1 MLKKLKTFFK
11 KQNSFRY
18 IAVGFLLVILLGS
31 ALLMIPGVSRTVNPN
46 TGELINLRYIDALYT
61 STSAVCV
68 TGLIAVDTF
77 ETYTLAGQIIIM
89 FLIQIGGLG
98 ITTLG
103 AGLIG
108 ALRRRLSLKEQSV
121 IQESLNFD
129 SARGLLELFKR
140 VFLYTFIIEMVGAG
154 LSMVTFLRPD
164 VLSGTFSN
172 DYGRAVFT
180 SFFHSIAAFNNSGFD
195 IMGGLNNFT
204 IAPFNTDIFF
214 NLLTCTLIILGGLG
228 FLVLS
233 DIRRNFFHPKKTS
246 LHTKVVLLMT
256 SILIVFGT
264 LLLALTERE
273 QIATGEF
280 SWLGAFFSSVTA
292 RTAGFSTYNIGRFSQ
307 AGLIIL
313 IILMF
318 IGASP
323 GSTGGGIK
331 TTTLFVLFMGIK
343 SMITHKKPH
352 AFKYSVSEEAIK
364 KAMSVLVLGLVVVIT
379 SSVIVCLIENSRLP
393 DIGSHRGALDAVF
406 EMTSAYGTVGLSTG
420 ITPHLAVGS
429 KVVSIMVMYI
439 GRVGP
444 LTIMSS
450 WYSGKDEYFGYAE
463 GIIPIG

>member
-1 MLKKLKTFFK
+1 MLKKFITFLK

-18 IAVGFLLVILLGS
+18 IAIGFLAVIFLGS
-31 ALLMIPGVSRTVNPN
+31 GLLMIPGVARE
-46 TGELINLRYIDALYT
+46 GINLKYIDALYT

-68 TGLIAVDTF
+68 TGLIAVDTYEHF
-77 ETYTLAGQIIIM
+77 SLAGQIIIM

-108 ALRRRLSLKEQSV
+108 ALRRRLSLKEQSIV
-121 IQESLNFD
+121 QESLNFD
-129 SARGLLELFKR
+129 SARGLLDLFKR
-140 VFLYTFIIEMVGAG
+140 VFLYTFIIEVVGAG
-154 LSMVTFLRPD
+154 LSMITFFKAPD
-164 VLSGTFSN
+164 FVEAGGAST
-172 DYGRAVFT
+172 AVFR
-180 SFFHSIAAFNNSGFD
+180 SFFHSVAAFNNSGFD
-195 IMGGLNNFT
+195 IMGGYTNFT
-204 IAPFNTDIFF
+204 IAPYNTDVFF
-214 NLLTCTLIILGGLG
+214 NLLTCALIILGGLG

-256 SILIVFGT
+256 SILLVAGT
-264 LLLALTERE
+264 LLFALTERNR
-273 QIATGEF
+273 IASGDF
-280 SWLGAFFSSVTA
+280 SWLGAFFASTSA
-292 RTAGFSTYNIGRFSQ
+292 RTAGFSTYTISEFTQ
-307 AGLIIL
+307 AGQIIL

-331 TTTLFVLFMGIK
+331 TTTFFVLFMGIK

-352 AFKYSVSEEAIK
+352 AFKYSVSEESIK
-364 KAMSVLVLGLVVVIT
+364 KAMSVLVLGLAVVLLGTI
-379 SSVIVCLIENSRLP
+379 IICLIESNKALAIKDP
-393 DIGSHRGALDAVF
+393 NFTAADIIF
-406 EMTSAYGTVGLSTG
+406 EVTSAYGTVGLSTG
-420 ITPHLAVGS
+420 VTTYLSVGS
-429 KVVSIMVMYI
+429 KVISIIIMYT

>member
-1 MLKKLKTFFK
+1 MLKKLKTFLK

-18 IAVGFLLVILLGS
+18 IAIGFLLVILLGS
-31 ALLMIPGVSRTVNPN
+31 GLLMIPGVYREEVGLSY
-46 TGELINLRYIDALYT
+46 INALYT

-77 ETYTLAGQIIIM
+77 DTFTLAGQIIIM

-108 ALRRRLSLKEQSV
+108 ALKRRLSLKEQSL

-129 SARGLLELFKR
+129 SARGLLALFKR
-140 VFLYTFIIEMVGAG
+140 VFLYTFIIEMIGAG
-154 LSMVTFLRPD
+154 LSMITFFKAPD
-164 VLSGTFSN
+164 YTGPGQAIF
-172 DYGRAVFT
+172 R

-195 IMGGLNNFT
+195 VIGGLTNFT
-204 IAPFNTDIFF
+204 IAPYNTDVFF
-214 NLLTCTLIILGGLG
+214 NLLTCALIILGGLG
-228 FLVLS
+228 FLVIS

-256 SILIVFGT
+256 SILIITGM
-264 LLLALTERE
+264 LLIALTERDA
-273 QIATGEF
+273 IAKGNF
-280 SWLGAFFSSVTA
+280 SWLGAFFASVTA
-292 RTAGFSTYNIGRFSQ
+292 RTAGFSTYPIGKFTQ
-307 AGLIIL
+307 AGLIVL
-313 IILMF
+313 MVLMF

-331 TTTLFVLFMGIK
+331 TTTFFVLFMGIK

-352 AFKYSVSEEAIK
+352 AFKYSVSEESIK
-364 KAMSVLVLGLVVVIT
+364 KAMSVLVLGLVVVIL
-379 SSVIVCLIENSRLP
+379 SSLTVCIIESRRLP
-393 DIGSHRGALDAVF
+393 TGAEYNAMSAVF
-406 EMTSAYGTVGLSTG
+406 EMVSAYGTVGLSVG
-420 ITPHLAVGS
+420 ATPYLSVGS
-429 KVVSIMVMYI
+429 KVISIIVMYI

>member
-1 MLKKLKTFFK
+1 MNFFK

-18 IAVGFLLVILLGS
+18 IAIGFFLVILLGS
-31 ALLMIPGVSRTVNPN
+31 GLLMIPGVSREGV
-46 TGELINLRYIDALYT
+46 NLRYIDALYT

-68 TGLIAVDTF
+68 TGLIAVDTYDTF
-77 ETYTLAGQIIIM
+77 TLAGQIIIM

-108 ALRRRLSLKEQSV
+108 ALRRKLSLKEQSIV
-121 IQESLNFD
+121 QESLNFD
-129 SARGLLELFKR
+129 SARGLLALFKR

-154 LSMVTFLRPD
+154 LSMITFFNAPD
-164 VLSGTFSN
+164 FVEAGGTGTAIF
-172 DYGRAVFT
+172 R
-180 SFFHSIAAFNNSGFD
+180 SFFHSVAAFNNSGFD
-195 IMGGLNNFT
+195 VLGGLTNYT
-204 IAPFNTDIFF
+204 IAPYNTDVFF
-214 NLLTCTLIILGGLG
+214 NLLTSALIILGGLG
-228 FLVLS
+228 FLVIS

-246 LHTKVVLLMT
+246 LHTKVVVLMT
-256 SILIVFGT
+256 TVLLVVGT
-264 LLLALTERE
+264 LLFALTERNR
-273 QIATGEF
+273 IGTGDF
-280 SWLGAFFSSVTA
+280 SWLGAFFASVSA
-292 RTAGFSTYNIGRFSQ
+292 RTAGFSTYLISDFTQ
-307 AGLIIL
+307 AGRIIL

-331 TTTLFVLFMGIK
+331 TTTFFVLFMGIK

-352 AFKYSVSEEAIK
+352 AFKYSVSEESIK
-364 KAMSVLVLGLVVVIT
+364 KAMSVLVLGLVAVLVGT
-379 SSVIVCLIENSRLP
+379 FIVCLIERPYESTSTFNAT
-393 DIGSHRGALDAVF
+393 DIIF

-420 ITPHLAVGS
+420 VTPYLSVGS
-429 KVVSIMVMYI
+429 KIVSIIIMYI

>member
-1 MLKKLKTFFK
+1 MLKKLLTFLK

-18 IAVGFLLVILLGS
+18 IAIGFLLVILIGS
-31 ALLMIPGVSRTVNPN
+31 GLLMIPGVARDVNPS
-46 TGELINLRYIDALYT
+46 TGDIINLSYIDALYT

-77 ETYTLAGQIIIM
+77 DTFNLSGQIIIM

-103 AGLIG
+103 AGLIA
-108 ALRRRLSLKEQSV
+108 ALRRRISLKERSL

-140 VFLYTFIIEMVGAG
+140 VFLYTFVIEMVGAG
-154 LSMVTFLRPD
+154 LSMITFFNAPD
-164 VLSGTFSN
+164 YSGPGQAIF
-172 DYGRAVFT
+172 R

-195 IMGGLNNFT
+195 IMGGLRNFT
-204 IAPFNTDIFF
+204 FAPYNTDVFF
-214 NLLTCTLIILGGLG
+214 NLLTCGLIILGGLG
-228 FLVLS
+228 FLVIS
-233 DIRRNFFHPKKTS
+233 DVRRHFFHPKKTS
-246 LHTKVVLLMT
+246 LHTKVVLMMT
-256 SILIVFGT
+256 SILIIVGT
-264 LLLALTERE
+264 LLIALTERE
-273 QIATGEF
+273 NIANGQF
-280 SWLGAFFSSVTA
+280 SWLGAFFASVTA
-292 RTAGFSTYNIGRFSQ
+292 RTAGFSTYNMGHFTQ
-307 AGLIIL
+307 AGQIII

-331 TTTLFVLFMGIK
+331 TTTTFVLFMGIK

-352 AFKYSVSEEAIK
+352 AFKYSVSEESIK
-364 KAMSVLVLGLVVVIT
+364 KAMSVLVLGLVVILIGT
-379 SSVIVCLIENSRLP
+379 FAICLIEHPYEVQSSFRAA
-393 DIGSHRGALDAVF
+393 DIIF
-406 EMTSAYGTVGLSTG
+406 EVTSAYGTVGLSTG
-420 ITPHLAVGS
+420 VTPYLSVGS
-429 KVVSIMVMYI
+429 KIVSVIIMYI

-450 WYSGKDEYFGYAE
+450 WYSGKEEYFGYAE